1 MEEGQTRPG
10 CRSGENGAKEEDA
23 GRGGMTEENEEKDEE
38 AEEEEETQRELVM
51 L

>member
-10 CRSGENGAKEEDA
+10 CRSGENGAEEEDA
-23 GRGGMTEENEEKDEE
+23 GRGGMTEED
-38 AEEEEETQRELVM
+38 EEEEQETQRELVM